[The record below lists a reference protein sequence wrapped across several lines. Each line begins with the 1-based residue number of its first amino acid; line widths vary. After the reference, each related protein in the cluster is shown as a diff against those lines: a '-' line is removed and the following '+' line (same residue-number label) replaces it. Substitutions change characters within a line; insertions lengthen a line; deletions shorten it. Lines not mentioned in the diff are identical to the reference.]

1 MSRIILIALLGVA
14 TLFATLSV
22 TASVAVAQDVP
33 LIMEGKE
40 ALFQRVLVR
49 EKTHAFSEPNGT
61 EGVEVPP
68 LRALFVYK
76 REEGWIK
83 VGLNDDGADL
93 FWLADTMVVDWKQNI
108 VATFEGSSEVG
119 RVLFFN
125 DLDALYDVVESEDPS
140 VPAATLRAEAER
152 AENGEG
158 TSETIV
164 ALGPRET
171 IDQRQNLYVMPIL
184 ESEEAILENGANINL
199 LKVAVA
205 SIENEAPKPQINAPV
220 HAPEELRKAYKAGV
234 VFVVD
239 TTISMQPY
247 IHATRDALEAV
258 LRRVEGSAASD
269 AISFGLIGYRDN
281 LNAAPGLEYDVKTFL
296 DLTEGSSPEAF
307 LASIAN
313 MSEAQSSSKN
323 FREDSFNGVKHAIS
337 AMNWEGYHE
346 KYIVLVTDAG
356 PRVEGDPLS
365 ATNLGADGLN
375 NIVKEKLGASI
386 AVLHLRTDR
395 GTKDHEAAE
404 LAYRALTRQA
414 NQPPLYFPV
423 EDGNPEKYRETAQ
436 YLAGLIVDQVVSFR
450 EGAVP
455 KDFSENQPDDPLQ
468 NAIGAAGRTMQLA
481 FLGRTRGVKAPDVFE
496 AYIGDRDF
504 KRTGL
509 KPLSI
514 RLLLNKDQLSDL
526 TEALTIIA
534 EHGEASVINPN
545 EFFAQVLGAA
555 ADMSRR
561 PSNVAGRADATIADA
576 VAIPEYLEGLPYKS
590 RIMNITESDY
600 VRLSISEQQGLVN
613 EVAEKIERYK
623 HYNQATDQWV
633 DYLNTGGAAGSLL
646 YPMKLDDLP

>member
-1 MSRIILIALLGVA
+1 MSRLILITLLGVA
-14 TLFATLSV
+14 TLFGSLTV
-22 TASVAVAQDVP
+22 TAPVAVAQDVP

-49 EKTHAFSEPNGT
+49 EKTHAFSAPNATQGA
-61 EGVEVPP
+61 EVPP
-68 LRALFVYK
+68 LRALFVYQRK
-76 REEGWIK
+76 AGWIK

-93 FWLADTMVVDWKQNI
+93 FWLADTAVVDWKQNI

-125 DLDALYDVVESEDPS
+125 ELDALYDVVESEDPS

-152 AENGEG
+152 AESGEG
-158 TSETIV
+158 KSDTIV

-184 ESEEAILENGANINL
+184 ASEEAILENGANINL

-205 SIENEAPKPQINAPV
+205 SIDREAPKPDIGAPV
-220 HAPEELRKAYKAGV
+220 RAPDEMRKGYKAGV

-239 TTISMQPY
+239 TTISMEPY
-247 IHATRDALEAV
+247 IRGTRDALEAV

-281 LNAAPGLEYDVKTFL
+281 LNAAPGLEYDVKTFV
-296 DLTEGSSPEAF
+296 DLGQGSSSEAF
-307 LASIAN
+307 LAGIAN
-313 MSEAQSSSKN
+313 MGEAKSSSRN
-323 FREDSFNGVKHAIS
+323 FREDSYKGVEYAIS
-337 AMNWEGYHE
+337 AMNWQGYNARF
-346 KYIVLVTDAG
+346 IVLVTDAG
-356 PRVEGDPLS
+356 PRNENDPLS
-365 ATNLGADGLN
+365 ATGLSAKGLN
-375 NIVKEKLGASI
+375 SIVKERLGAAI
-386 AVLHLRTDR
+386 AVMHLRTSR
-395 GTKDHEAAE
+395 GTKDHETAE
-404 LAYRALTRQA
+404 FSYRALTSQA
-414 NQPPLYFPV
+414 NQPGLYFPV
-423 EDGNPEKYRETAQ
+423 KEGNPEIYRTAAQ
-436 YLAGLIVDQVVSFR
+436 NLAGLIVDQVVSFR
-450 EGAVP
+450 EGAEP
-455 KDFSENQPDDPLQ
+455 KDFSENQPENPLQ

-481 FLGRTRGVKAPDVFE
+481 FLGRTQGVKAPDVFE

-514 RLLLNKDQLSDL
+514 RLLLNKAQLSDL

-534 EHGEASVINPN
+534 ERGEASVINPN

-561 PSNVAGRADATIADA
+561 PSNVAGRADATIAEA

-623 HYNQATDQWV
+623 RYNQATDQWV